1 MKTKILTLLFL
12 ALAQF
17 AFAQKEPIPYEKVN
31 NFSKTISEIL
41 LKMNGKY
48 VKFNHEIGVLNINKD
63 AFQVYTHN
71 GLASMG
77 SYHKDI
83 LYLFEDFDLAKVE
96 SLILKNDRVVIYFID
111 SYVSVHKK
119 ISYDKNNDVAEKLIF
134 GYPVTL
140 YFETEDD
147 GKKLLNA
154 LYHLINT
161 YKIDKGL
168 ITETETRRHWE
179 EYQSLKPYEFYKKHP
194 QSVLAY
200 EGKLLEEDYKRQ
212 VKFVNKLAE
221 QYKVPVM
228 GKTSASE
235 FSNNE
240 VMRYYKKRRNTY
252 GGEALMPIKKKIE
265 EGKNFISLIVTGKGR
280 EYDDEIQLFGYTVL
294 IDKDYNLVKQ
304 KYNELKNELKN
315 NLDAEFISE
324 QKENSIRFYLLR
336 EGKVG
341 KDITSKS
348 VKNISSIEIFFHEHT
363 YKKEK
368 WYELYVQY

>member
-1 MKTKILTLLFL
+1 MKAKILTLLFL
-12 ALAQF
+12 ALAHF
-17 AFAQKEPIPYEKVN
+17 AFAQKEPIPYEKLDD
-31 NFSKTISEIL
+31 FSKTISAIL
-41 LKMNGKY
+41 VKMNGKT
-48 VKFNHEIGVLNINKD
+48 VKFNYDLGVININKD
-63 AFQVYTHN
+63 AFQVYSHN
-71 GLASMG
+71 SLASVG
-77 SYHKDI
+77 YYHQDV
-83 LYLFEDFDLAKVE
+83 LYIFEDFDLAKVE
-96 SLILKNDRVVIYFID
+96 SLILKDDRVVIYFID
-111 SYVSVHKK
+111 GYESVHKR
-119 ISYDKNNDVAEKLIF
+119 ITYDENSNGAEKLIF
-134 GYPVTL
+134 GYPVTF
-140 YFETEDD
+140 YFETEND
-147 GKKLLNA
+147 GKKLLDA
-154 LYHLINT
+154 LYHLINV
-161 YKIDKGL
+161 YKVHKGL
-168 ITETETRRHWE
+168 LTETETRRHWE
-179 EYQSLKPYEFYKKHP
+179 EYQSLKPYDFYKKYP

-212 VKFVNKLAE
+212 IKFVNKLAE

-240 VMRYYKKRRNTY
+240 VMRYYKKSRNTY
-252 GGEALMPIKKKIE
+252 GGEALIPIKKKIE
-265 EGKNFISLIVTGKGR
+265 EGKNFISLIVTGKGT

-304 KYNELKNELKN
+304 KYNELKNELIN

-348 VKNISSIEIFFHEHT
+348 AKNISSIEIFFHEYT